1 MIFCLFLRKKKTNK
15 HIPKTC
21 VSPEFTKILIAR
33 LFKAFCRC
41 LLICKT
47 LCHGNLITC
56 HGNLLGLSTYRNSN
70 RVSSDE
76 KKRDNI
82 KCTRLV
88 STLNAKIIKTTTVLV
103 LTFFLSKAPR
113 MTELVRD

>member
-1 MIFCLFLRKKKTNK
+1 MIK
-15 HIPKTC
+15 
-21 VSPEFTKILIAR
+21 TKISEKLAFLIAYLKR
-33 LFKAFCRC
+33 FVDVSLF
-41 LLICKT
+41 CKK

-56 HGNLLGLSTYRNSN
+56 HGNLLGLSTYRNSK

-113 MTELVRD
+113 MTELVRDRTENAKRTQA